1 MKYLFQDLIICAV
14 LAKYGVDISKSE
26 SVFSLIKAD
35 NKINNGVVSVFMEGK
50 QTDYEFTVITAK
62 KQCEVVKI

>member
-62 KQCEVVKI
+62 KQCEVVEI

>member
-26 SVFSLIKAD
+26 SVFSFIKAD

-62 KQCEVVKI
+62 KQCEVVEI

>member
-62 KQCEVVKI
+62 KQCEMVEI